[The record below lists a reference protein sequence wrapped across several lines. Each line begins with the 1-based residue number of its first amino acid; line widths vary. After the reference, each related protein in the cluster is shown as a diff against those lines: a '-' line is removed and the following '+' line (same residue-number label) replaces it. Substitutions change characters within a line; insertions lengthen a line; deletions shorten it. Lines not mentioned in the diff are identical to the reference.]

1 MPRLPSSSPT
11 PPLDRAYSEAMRD
24 TVLSAREHA
33 VREFEEAE
41 EAGDRQRAAEARER
55 VRKLQALILQY
66 GLDR

>member
-1 MPRLPSSSPT
+1 MPRLPSSDPT
-11 PPLDRAYSEAMRD
+11 PPLDGAYSEAMRE
-24 TVLSAREHA
+24 TVLKAREQA

-55 VRKLQALILQY
+55 VRKVQALILQY